1 LLKGSERGWMIGG
14 SEGISFL
21 TSRGLNV
28 WVRVYFSGRWI
39 FAPKFGLFS
48 IAFFVSL
55 DIVSKS
61 DSFDR

>member
-1 LLKGSERGWMIGG
+1 MIGG